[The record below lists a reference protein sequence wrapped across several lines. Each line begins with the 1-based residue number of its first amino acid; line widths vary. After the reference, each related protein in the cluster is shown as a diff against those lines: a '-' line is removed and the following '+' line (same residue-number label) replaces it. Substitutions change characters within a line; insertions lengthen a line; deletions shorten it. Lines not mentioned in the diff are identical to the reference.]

1 MAEIKLNAG
10 MLAATCALCAAE
22 VAVDSP
28 AYENLVA
35 AVVCTACG
43 SVGLYLGF
51 DNIKTA
57 IAKTKGPLKGHLKQA
72 REEVPGNSVRSN
84 IFI

>member
-1 MAEIKLNAG
+1 M
-10 MLAATCALCAAE
+10 AATCALCAAE
-22 VAVDSP
+22 VAVESP

-35 AVVCTACG
+35 ATVCTICAG
-43 SVGLYLGF
+43 FGIYLGY
-51 DNIKTA
+51 DNVKTA

>member
-1 MAEIKLNAG
+1 MSEIKLNVG

-35 AVVCTACG
+35 AVVCTCCG
-43 SVGLYLGF
+43 SFGLYLGF
-51 DNIKTA
+51 DNVKTA
-57 IAKTKGPLKGHLKQA
+57 ITKTKGPLKGGLKQA
-72 REEVPGNSVRSN
+72 RKKLPGK
-84 IFI
+84 

>member
-43 SVGLYLGF
+43 SFGLYLGF
-51 DNIKTA
+51 NNVKTA
-57 IAKTKGPLKGHLKQA
+57 IAKTKGPLKGGLKQA
-72 REEVPGNSVRSN
+72 RENLPGPGN
-84 IFI
+84 

>member
-28 AYENLVA
+28 AYENVLA
-35 AVVCTACG
+35 AIVCTACG

-51 DNIKTA
+51 DNVKTA
-57 IAKTKGPLKGHLKQA
+57 IAKTKGPLKGGLNNA
-72 REEVPGNSVRSN
+72 RQNLSE
-84 IFI
+84 